1 MLGLLSTL
9 TRYNYKF
16 LNFCIDQKISAL
28 MKEVSKIRGL
38 EDEIQS
44 LSCSEKELED
54 VKSECERLV

>member
-1 MLGLLSTL
+1 
-9 TRYNYKF
+9 
-16 LNFCIDQKISAL
+16 